1 MDFIPEKSELQV
13 DNLDLKD
20 KVVREMVKEIGLKK
34 LIPGKR
40 ERQPKEWGAPLS
52 PRPHVF
58 TSTVWSWRGASATIH
73 SFFLKEEGSGAGR
86 QFLVRAL
93 NYRSFLLK

>member
-34 LIPGKR
+34 LIPGKKDR
-40 ERQPKEWGAPLS
+40 RTAAAE
-52 PRPHVF
+52 
-58 TSTVWSWRGASATIH
+58 
-73 SFFLKEEGSGAGR
+73 
-86 QFLVRAL
+86 
-93 NYRSFLLK
+93 

>member
-20 KVVREMVKEIGLKK
+20 KVVREMLKEIGLKK

-40 ERQPKEWGAPLS
+40 DRKE
-52 PRPHVF
+52 
-58 TSTVWSWRGASATIH
+58 
-73 SFFLKEEGSGAGR
+73 
-86 QFLVRAL
+86 
-93 NYRSFLLK
+93 

>member
-1 MDFIPEKSELQV
+1 MDFIPEKSQLQV

-40 ERQPKEWGAPLS
+40 ERQPKE
-52 PRPHVF
+52 
-58 TSTVWSWRGASATIH
+58 
-73 SFFLKEEGSGAGR
+73 
-86 QFLVRAL
+86 
-93 NYRSFLLK
+93 

>member
-40 ERQPKEWGAPLS
+40 ERQPKAYAPKAS
-52 PRPHVF
+52 
-58 TSTVWSWRGASATIH
+58 STVLLS
-73 SFFLKEEGSGAGR
+73 
-86 QFLVRAL
+86 
-93 NYRSFLLK
+93 RSLCLQR